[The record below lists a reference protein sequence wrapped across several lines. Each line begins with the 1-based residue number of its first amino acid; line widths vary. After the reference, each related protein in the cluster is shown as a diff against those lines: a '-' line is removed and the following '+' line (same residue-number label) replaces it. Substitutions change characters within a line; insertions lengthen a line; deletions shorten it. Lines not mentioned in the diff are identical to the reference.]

1 MATGPLSSLYV
12 DKFSH
17 EQLIYPSDLGTSS
30 RKGHWVMFSISNVEK
45 SSYYKQ
51 ETPTQTASTVGS
63 LVDTIV
69 GAVSGFGDGIVST
82 FTNNDPIQGLAKE
95 DQKFY
100 KFLLSPPKTQL
111 AATISLYMPDTVSIS
126 QNPQYNAASL
136 TEALQAA
143 GQIKSLLDSATEGNF
158 TQAFKNIA
166 AENIAA
172 LGNSRNGA
180 GLLLKTQGQAVNP
193 QMELL
198 FTNIDFRSFQFDFLL
213 TPKNHLEASNIYNI
227 VQAFKFYSAPELNSN
242 SAGGRYFVV
251 PSIFDIQFYFEGGE
265 NGYIHKLAP
274 AVLTAVVVDSA
285 PQGWVTHPDGS
296 PVQTR
301 LTLQF
306 TETEIMTKQK
316 ILEKG
321 Y

>member
-1 MATGPLSSLYV
+1 MATGPLSSLYA

-17 EQLIYPSDLGTSS
+17 RNLIFPSDLGTSS
-30 RKGHWVMFSISNVEK
+30 RKGHWVTFSISNVEK

-51 ETPTQTASTVGS
+51 ETTTQSS
-63 LVDTIV
+63 I
-69 GAVSGFGDGIVST
+69 GALDQLAGAISGAWNDLTS
-82 FTNNDPIQGLAKE
+82 NNPIQEVAQGA
-95 DQKFY
+95 QTFY
-100 KFLLSPPKTQL
+100 RWALSPPTTHL

-126 QNPQYNAASL
+126 QNPEYNAVSL

-143 GQIKSLLDSATEGNF
+143 GQIKSLVDTVADGGSLG
-158 TQAFKNIA
+158 QAFKGIA
-166 AENIAA
+166 AENLAA
-172 LGNSRNGA
+172 LGASRNGA
-180 GLLLKTQGQAVNP
+180 GLLLKTQGMAVNP

-213 TPKNHLEASNIYNI
+213 TPKTRDEAQNIASI
-227 VQAFKFYSAPELNSN
+227 VQAFKFYSAPEINSN
-242 SAGGRYFVV
+242 SAGGRYFIV

-265 NGYIHKLAP
+265 NGFIHKLAP
-274 AVLTAVVVDSA
+274 AVLNAVIVDSA

-306 TETEIMTKQK
+306 KETEIMTKQK
-316 ILEKG
+316 INEKG